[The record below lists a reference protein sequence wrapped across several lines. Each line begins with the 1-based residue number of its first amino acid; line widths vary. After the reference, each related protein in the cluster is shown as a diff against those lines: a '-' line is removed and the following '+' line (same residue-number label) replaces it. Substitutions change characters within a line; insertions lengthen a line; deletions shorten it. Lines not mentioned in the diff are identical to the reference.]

1 MKYIDVH
8 CHPDDENFGDSDG
21 FFARAKSAGVEKVI
35 CAGVD
40 LQTSLYA
47 SRLAENYDGCYF
59 TAGIHPTETAKAEI
73 DDLEQIYK
81 LARHP
86 MCVAIGEIGLDYHY
100 PDTDKERQKDYFI
113 RQLSMASKLG
123 LPVQIHSRDSAEDM
137 LDLLKTYAPTLKSGI
152 LLHCYS
158 HSAEI
163 AAELEKLG
171 CYFSFGGTC
180 TYSGSKKV
188 RKTIAALSSDR
199 IMTETDSPYLPPKS
213 RQGIFPNTPESI
225 PEILNSIA
233 AVRGVPPED
242 MARTVWDNAHALF
255 KKLCN

>member
-1 MKYIDVH
+1 MH
-8 CHPDDENFGDSDG
+8 CHPDDENFGDLDG
-21 FFARAKSAGVEKVI
+21 FFASAKSAGVEKVI

-73 DDLEQIYK
+73 DDLELIYS

-86 MCVAIGEIGLDYHY
+86 RCVAIGEIGLDYHY

-188 RKTIAALSSDR
+188 RKTIAALASDR
-199 IMTETDSPYLPPKS
+199 LLTETDSPYLPPKS
-213 RQGIFPNTPESI
+213 KQGTFPNTPESI
-225 PEILNSIA
+225 PEILQNMADI
-233 AVRGVPPED
+233 RGVSAEE
-242 MARTVWDNAHALF
+242 MSKTVWDNAHKLF

>member
-21 FFARAKSAGVEKVI
+21 FFACAKSAGVEKVI

-123 LPVQIHSRDSAEDM
+123 LPVQIGR
-137 LDLLKTYAPTLKSGI
+137 
-152 LLHCYS
+152 
-158 HSAEI
+158 
-163 AAELEKLG
+163 
-171 CYFSFGGTC
+171 
-180 TYSGSKKV
+180 
-188 RKTIAALSSDR
+188 
-199 IMTETDSPYLPPKS
+199 
-213 RQGIFPNTPESI
+213 
-225 PEILNSIA
+225 
-233 AVRGVPPED
+233 
-242 MARTVWDNAHALF
+242 AHV
-255 KKLCN
+255 

>member
-8 CHPDDENFGDSDG
+8 CHPDDENFGDLDG
-21 FFARAKSAGVEKVI
+21 FFASAKSAGVEKVI

-73 DDLEQIYK
+73 DDLELIYS

-86 MCVAIGEIGLDYHY
+86 RCVAIGEIGLDYHY

-213 RQGIFPNTPESI
+213 RQGVFPNTPESI

-242 MARTVWDNAHALF
+242 MARTVWDNAHTLF